1 MKFNISIQKIINISV
16 SLALF
21 LVYFTIRKIKRFI
34 NENEKFN
41 EQNPENSFV

>member
-1 MKFNISIQKIINISV
+1 MSIQKIINISV

-21 LVYFTIRKIKRFI
+21 FVYITIRKIKRFI
-34 NENEKFN
+34 IENENFN